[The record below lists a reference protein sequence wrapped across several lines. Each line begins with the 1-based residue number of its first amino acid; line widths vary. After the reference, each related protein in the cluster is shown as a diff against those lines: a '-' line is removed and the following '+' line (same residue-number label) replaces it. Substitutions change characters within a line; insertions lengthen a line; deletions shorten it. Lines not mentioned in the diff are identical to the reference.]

1 MIMKISRLLYIGY
14 LLLCGCSLNIPLEDQ
29 FSDPDAITDI
39 QSARSLL
46 ATAYNDLPQHIF
58 DFAVLSDDFYPSSKL
73 IKDANL
79 QNLYRWREVELTEL
93 ADNLWTEYYAVIST
107 INALQNRLDAV
118 TTISPE
124 EETQKNI
131 IACEAKALKAKCYF
145 DLLRLFAPPYAGNEE
160 KEGIILK
167 DQVELDYLPRSSVK
181 KCMTEIRRL
190 LQEAR
195 CADNTPDKIYWLSD
209 YAVTYLQAEV
219 ELYAGNYPE
228 VLNLTNE
235 LINLFPEETLENN
248 SYVALWS
255 NETSKARIFAKY
267 QSNQIYQDIRYDTYA
282 AGDYLIMNNEITYS
296 PQDKRKTW
304 SEIEFVMD
312 NTQPVRLFG
321 KYNKMNREEIPGT
334 YVNIQRAAGI
344 WLMRA
349 EALAQTSK
357 TDEATELMNRFLT
370 QRGADLIESSVTP
383 EKLLEQILEERRK
396 EFVGEGERYFD
407 LKRYHKTINR
417 HKEYGNGIFQT
428 IQPEDYRWT
437 LPIPASEYRYNEKV
451 NQNEGW
457 PKIGVQ

>member
-1 MIMKISRLLYIGY
+1 MKTSRLLYIGY
-14 LLLCGCSLNIPLEDQ
+14 ILLCGCSLNIPLEDQ
-29 FSDPDAITDI
+29 FSDPDAITDVS
-39 QSARSLL
+39 SARSLL

-58 DFAVLSDDFYPSSKL
+58 EFAVLSDDFYPSSKL
-73 IKDANL
+73 IKDAGL

-124 EETQKNI
+124 EESEKNI

-145 DLLRLFAPPYAGNEE
+145 DLLRLFAPSYPGNEE

-167 DQVELDYLPRSSVK
+167 DQVELDYLPRSSIK
-181 KCMTEIRRL
+181 KCVTEIRQL
-190 LQEAR
+190 LKEAR
-195 CADNTPDKIYWLSD
+195 HPDNTPDKIYWLSD

-219 ELYAGNYPE
+219 ELYTGNYLE

-235 LINLFPEETLENN
+235 LITLFPEETLGNN
-248 SYVALWS
+248 PYTALWS

-267 QSNQIYQDIRYDTYA
+267 QSDQIYQDIRYDPYA
-282 AGDYLIMNNEITYS
+282 SGDYLVMNDEITYS

-321 KYNKMNREEIPGT
+321 KYNKMNREEIPGM
-334 YVNIQRAAGI
+334 YVNIWRAAGI

-349 EALAQTSK
+349 EALARTSK
-357 TDEATELMNRFLT
+357 PGAATELMNRFLT
-370 QRGADLIESSVTP
+370 QRGAEPLETFTNP

-407 LKRYHKTINR
+407 LKRCHKTLNKY
-417 HKEYGNGIFQT
+417 KEYGNGILLT
-428 IQPEDYRWT
+428 LQPGDYRWT
-437 LPIPASEYRYNEKV
+437 LPIPASEYRYNEKI

-457 PKIGVQ
+457 PKIKI

>member
-1 MIMKISRLLYIGY
+1 MRKL
-14 LLLCGCSLNIPLEDQ
+14 SLNIPLEDQ
-29 FSDPDAITDI
+29 FSDPDAITDVS
-39 QSARSLL
+39 SARSLL

-58 DFAVLSDDFYPSSKL
+58 EFAVLSDDFYPSSKL
-73 IKDANL
+73 IKDAGL

-124 EETQKNI
+124 EESEKNI
-131 IACEAKALKAKCYF
+131 ITCEAKALKAKCYF
-145 DLLRLFAPPYAGNEE
+145 DLLRLFAPSYPGNEE

-181 KCMTEIRRL
+181 KCVTEIRQL
-190 LQEAR
+190 LKEAR
-195 CADNTPDKIYWLSD
+195 HPDNTPDKIYWLSD

-219 ELYAGNYPE
+219 ELYTGNYPE

-235 LINLFPEETLENN
+235 LITLFPEETLGNN
-248 SYVALWS
+248 PYTALWS

-267 QSNQIYQDIRYDTYA
+267 QSDQIYQDIRYDTYA
-282 AGDYLIMNNEITYS
+282 SGDYLVMNDEITYS

-321 KYNKMNREEIPGT
+321 KYNKMNREEIPSM
-334 YVNIQRAAGI
+334 YVNIWRAAGI

-349 EALAQTSK
+349 EALARTSK
-357 TDEATELMNRFLT
+357 PDAATELMNRFLT
-370 QRGADLIESSVTP
+370 QRGAEPLETFTNP

-407 LKRYHKTINR
+407 LKRCHKTLNM
-417 HKEYGNGIFQT
+417 
-428 IQPEDYRWT
+428 
-437 LPIPASEYRYNEKV
+437 KV
-451 NQNEGW
+451 
-457 PKIGVQ
+457 